1 MNAATENRMQKL
13 TFEGK
18 HVVVGITGGIAAYK
32 AAELV
37 SQLRQRGA
45 DVHCIMTEHA
55 TKLISPITFGELSG
69 HDVTV
74 DMFANIS
81 HWDVQHIA
89 LARLADLF
97 IVAPATANIIGKMAC
112 GIADDMLSTTVMA
125 TKAPV
130 LVVPAMNTNMYEN
143 GIVQRNIRT
152 LREAGY
158 TVMEP
163 EEGHLACNTSGKG
176 RFPKIDVILSVAEK
190 ILFGKHLLQ
199 GKKVII
205 SAGGTQE
212 NIDPVRYIG
221 NRSSGKMGYAI
232 ARAAAMEDAEVT
244 LVSCTPIVAPA
255 TANIIGKMACGIADD
270 MLSTTVMA
278 TKAPVLVVPAMNTNM
293 YENGIVQRN
302 IRTLREAGYTVMEP
316 EEGHLACNTS
326 GKGRFP
332 KIDVIL
338 SVAEKILFG
347 KHLLQGKKVI
357 ISAGGTQE
365 NIDPVRYIGNRS
377 SGKMGYA
384 IARAAAMEDAEVT
397 LVSCTTELPVP
408 EGVTVCYV
416 KNARDLQREMDARFD
431 DCDVAIMA
439 AAVSDYRTKTEAT
452 QKIKKEACD
461 SLTIELE
468 LNPDI
473 LYGLGQK
480 KKGQFLVGFAAETND
495 VIEHG
500 KEKLQRKNLDMLV
513 ANDVSQKGAG
523 FNVETNIASILYK
536 DHTME
541 QFPIMTKEELGH
553 VIIQKIAERL

>member
-1 MNAATENRMQKL
+1 MNAATENRMQKR

-152 LREAGY
+152 LREVGY

-176 RFPKIDVILSVAEK
+176 RFPKTDVILSAAEK

-199 GKKVII
+199 GKKI
-205 SAGGTQE
+205 
-212 NIDPVRYIG
+212 
-221 NRSSGKMGYAI
+221 
-232 ARAAAMEDAEVT
+232 
-244 LVSCTPIVAPA
+244 
-255 TANIIGKMACGIADD
+255 
-270 MLSTTVMA
+270 
-278 TKAPVLVVPAMNTNM
+278 
-293 YENGIVQRN
+293 
-302 IRTLREAGYTVMEP
+302 
-316 EEGHLACNTS
+316 
-326 GKGRFP
+326 
-332 KIDVIL
+332 
-338 SVAEKILFG
+338 
-347 KHLLQGKKVI
+347 I

-468 LNPDI
+468 LNPDL